1 MNHNKKQGTN
11 DTCNIEC
18 AAVSYLEKCLRT
30 DKSVY
35 LMLVNKRERNFDL
48 YFKWLCVIW
57 VSYIFLSYI
66 PFTSDN
72 SSQIYSP
79 PFPTHSLSYHSTLCS
94 KKINQNSSRLIC
106 PAQTFLDVWSCTGVL
121 SSYLWGYTLGRGRS
135 LPFSVTISS
144 HWLHG

>member
-30 DKSVY
+30 DKSIY
-35 LMLVNKRERNFDL
+35 LMLVNKRERSFDL
-48 YFKWLCVIW
+48 YFKWLCVFW
-57 VSYIFLSYI
+57 VSYIFYHIYSSPLTILPRSTVPLFLPI
-66 PFTSDN
+66 PFPITPH
-72 SSQIYSP
+72 YV
-79 PFPTHSLSYHSTLCS
+79 LK

-106 PAQTFLDVWSCTGVL
+106 PAQTFLDVWSCTGV
-121 SSYLWGYTLGRGRS
+121 WGYTLGRGRS
-135 LPFSVTISS
+135 LPFSVTISY